1 MAVLVFG
8 NSFHV
13 KCKSDILSLMN
24 SIEKYTDQ
32 VLVERNFRDF
42 LNEEGLSFP
51 SFDLHEIK
59 GLQADFAISLG
70 GDGTF
75 LNAAAQIGNY
85 NIPILGV
92 NTGRL
97 GFLADVSPNK
107 LEAALQA
114 VKNGD
119 YVIEPRSLLE
129 VAVDGQLYTDF
140 PFALNEVSILKH
152 DNSSLI
158 DIDVWIDGH
167 PMATYIADGLI
178 ICTPTGSTGYSLSAG
193 GPIISPQS
201 NTICLSAVAPHS
213 LNVRPVILCDDVEVS
228 LKVKSRT
235 QRFLLSIDGRSC
247 SLSDEKCIT
256 LRKASHSVGVMK
268 VLHKSFFDTLRD
280 RMMWGAD
287 LRH

>member
-42 LNEEGLSFP
+42 LNEEGLYFP
-51 SFDLHEIK
+51 SFDLHQIK
-59 GLQADFAISLG
+59 DLQADFAISLG

>member
-51 SFDLHEIK
+51 SFDLHQIK
-59 GLQADFAISLG
+59 DLQADFAISLG

-247 SLSDEKCIT
+247 SLSDEKYIT

>member
-32 VLVERNFRDF
+32 VFVERNFRDF

-51 SFDLHEIK
+51 SFDLHQIK
-59 GLQADFAISLG
+59 DLQADFAISLG

>member
-8 NSFHV
+8 NSYHV
-13 KCKSDILSLMN
+13 KCKSDILLLMN

-32 VLVERNFRDF
+32 VLVERNFGDF
-42 LNEEGLSFP
+42 LKEEGLSFP
-51 SFDLHEIK
+51 SFDFNQIK
-59 GLQADFAISLG
+59 ELQADFAISLG

-97 GFLADVSPNK
+97 GFLADVSPDK
-107 LEAALQA
+107 LETALQA

-129 VAVDGQLYTDF
+129 VDVDGQLYTSF

-213 LNVRPVILCDDVEVS
+213 LNVRPVILCDNVEVS

-247 SLSDEKCIT
+247 SLSDDKIIT
-256 LRKASHSVGVMK
+256 LRKAAHTVGVMK